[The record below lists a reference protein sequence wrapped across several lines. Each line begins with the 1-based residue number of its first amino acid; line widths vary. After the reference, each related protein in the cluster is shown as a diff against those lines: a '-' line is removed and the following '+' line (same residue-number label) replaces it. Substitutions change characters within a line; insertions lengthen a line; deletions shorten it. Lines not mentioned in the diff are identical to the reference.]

1 MFQVIKKL
9 TGEMLKL
16 HQVTAGYS
24 LAGHPVKKRNIS
36 YITTF
41 TIRYIQ

>member
-24 LAGHPVKKRNIS
+24 LAGHPVKKKS
-36 YITTF
+36 FITTF
-41 TIRYIQ
+41 TISYTQ